1 MLSFKITQIRSVIK
15 TDGSKLFADVLVS
28 DSGADAKECTA
39 IIRGCET
46 ELVSKT
52 GSDFMPLKTG
62 DEDELRLQI
71 NQKCWELF
79 DRSIAQVLQPGAKL
93 N

>member
-1 MLSFKITQIRSVIK
+1 MLDFTITQIRPVIK
-15 TDGSKLFADVLVS
+15 TDGSKLLADVLVS
-28 DSGADAKECTA
+28 DSGADAEECTA
-39 IIRGCET
+39 IIKGCET

-52 GSDFMPLKTG
+52 GSDVLPLKTG
-62 DEDELRLQI
+62 DEDELRLQV

-79 DRSIAQVLQPGAKL
+79 DRSIAQMLQPRAEL